1 MSNRFIEVSVL
12 VYSSY
17 EANILDKNPHELECI
32 GCIRKLNPDRI
43 ESYCEAIPL
52 NYFHEDN
59 KCWTTVVMESG
70 DEFIVSLPMSEFEKI
85 LNGRHLKH
93 ADTESK

>member
-1 MSNRFIEVSVL
+1 MKYIEVPVL

-17 EANILDKNPHELECI
+17 EADILDKNPHELQCI
-32 GCIRKLNPDRI
+32 DCIRKINPARI

-52 NYFHEDN
+52 NEFSEDN

-70 DEFIVSLPMSEFEKI
+70 DEFIVSLPMKEFELLVFGITKPI
-85 LNGRHLKH
+85 TN
-93 ADTESK
+93 